1 MYKFKLSLTE
11 LLHASM
17 STGHCVAHQHPCWYF
32 VMGNNSIQHTLWTL
46 DLLQQACTVHA
57 WRAMMPNAHCLVHI
71 TRLYACCRVP
81 LKNVE
86 LETDGSWSSLR
97 RDVSNSWNANGGMYK
112 CPLHIRLTSVL
123 SDVIEDWVPSNQGGQ
138 GTGQFPVPTPD
149 AAGATAGALPLTPQ
163 YPGEH

>member
-1 MYKFKLSLTE
+1 
-11 LLHASM
+11 
-17 STGHCVAHQHPCWYF
+17 
-32 VMGNNSIQHTLWTL
+32 
-46 DLLQQACTVHA
+46 
-57 WRAMMPNAHCLVHI
+57 
-71 TRLYACCRVP
+71 VP

-97 RDVSNSWNANGGMYK
+97 RDVSNSWNANGGIYK

-123 SDVIEDWVPSNQGGQ
+123 GDVIEDWVPSNEGGQ

-163 YPGEH
+163 YPGEHCTAVFHALRNTYIAVHLHCHIYLQQPSAIPCFPHSQKLWLV